1 MDPQVATWS
10 IDRIESPAWF
20 EDGNVAM
27 VYGSNFAGDTCSFE
41 IMRVPDDIVVIDFKV
56 DWYSKDWWESIRP
69 EEIQS
74 ELRDVAESRLVEWE
88 VDVKKILSRLPKGK
102 WSKGP
107 SNDNDFEYA
116 LLAFLIETLSRFG
129 SLRTN
134 WVVAKL
140 LSIPTS
146 TAVERIRESRSRGLL
161 STPGQGIRGQ
171 SVITAK
177 ARKLLKE
184 KGVKGA

>member
-10 IDRIESPAWF
+10 IDRIESSAWF
-20 EDGNVAM
+20 TEGDSAV

-41 IMRVPDDIVVIDFKV
+41 LMRIPDDVVVLDFEV

-69 EEIQS
+69 EDIQS
-74 ELRDVAESRLVEWE
+74 DLSDEAEHQLVQWESDVR
-88 VDVKKILSRLPKGK
+88 KILSQLPNGK
-102 WSKGP
+102 WRKGP
-107 SNDNDFEYA
+107 SNDYELEYA
-116 LLAFLIETLSRFG
+116 LLALLTEKLSSFG

-134 WVVAKL
+134 WVVSRL

-146 TAVERIRESRSRGLL
+146 TAVERIRECRNRGLL
-161 STPGQGIRGQ
+161 SSPGQGIRGQ
-171 SVITAK
+171 SVMTAK

-184 KGVKGA
+184 KGVKNA